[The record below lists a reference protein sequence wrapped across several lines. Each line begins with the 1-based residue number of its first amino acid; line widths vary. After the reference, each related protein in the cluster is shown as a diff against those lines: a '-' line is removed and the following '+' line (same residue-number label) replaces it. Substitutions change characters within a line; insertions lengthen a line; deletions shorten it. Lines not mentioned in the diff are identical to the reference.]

1 MELSFPANKQ
11 IELTFKV
18 GIAGTSSAPQSVA
31 VVLERNFTALSFTAV
46 PSGDGWKAIIDNP
59 GKLFGEGEVKVS
71 VNVVLNNRLFT
82 PMKGTGVIT
91 ASEDADV
98 QVSAA
103 FGGVPAEEPIV
114 APEISVGIPAAVEE
128 EPEEKL
134 VAPTVT
140 KKKSMMHDI
149 HDAMEAVIPTAKEVV
164 LTKED
169 IKKIFKPITPSMKPA
184 RKIEEK
190 ITIAP
195 IRMTL
200 LKSIEPGTAP
210 KLPKITEAIKA
221 PKQKESLFKIKKT
234 KVIYK

>member
-1 MELSFPANKQ
+1 MQLSFPANKQ

-31 VVLERNFTALSFTAV
+31 VVLEKNFTALSFTAV
-46 PSGDGWKAIIDNP
+46 PAGDGWKAVIDNP

-82 PMKGTGVIT
+82 PMKGVGTIT
-91 ASEDADV
+91 ANEEDI
-98 QVSAA
+98 QVSAS

-114 APEISVGIPAAVEE
+114 APEMSVGIPAATEVAIE
-128 EPEEKL
+128 EPLAAPEIE
-134 VAPTVT
+134 VAPVVEPK
-140 KKKSMMHDI
+140 KKKSAMHDI
-149 HDAMEAVIPTAKEVV
+149 HAS
-164 LTKED
+164 LTTED
-169 IKKIFKPITPSMKPA
+169 VKKIFKPITPTLKPTP
-184 RKIEEK
+184 KVEEK
-190 ITIAP
+190 VTIAP
-195 IRMTL
+195 IRMQL

-210 KLPKITEAIKA
+210 KLPKIVEAAPVAA